1 MINQNLV
8 FLRKRAQLT
17 QEQAAEKIGVSR
29 QALANWEKGN
39 STLDLNSCIALA
51 DLYQVSMDDLVRHS
65 DESGVTIPPKGK
77 YFFGTVTV
85 GARGQIVI
93 PKKAREVFEI
103 NEGDQLIL
111 LGDEERGLAMLPK
124 QAMEEFIRAVSS
136 NETVRKG
143 GWHAN
148 EKREE

>member
-39 STLDLNSCIALA
+39 STPDLNSCIALA

-93 PKKAREVFEI
+93 PKKARDVFEI
-103 NEGDQLIL
+103 SEGDQLLI

-136 NETVRKG
+136 NEIVRKG
-143 GWHAN
+143 GWHTN
-148 EKREE
+148 EEREE